1 MVASLLPRMAA
12 GAENA
17 EVIDLFAA
25 DPVPPPVSAAE
36 SGGTMPLS
44 PAPDRGASEVPIAP
58 ASQPKEA
65 RARAA
70 ERTVGTRSRPAPLPV
85 SPLPVPALPGLP
97 SPGTAADSEAQAL
110 GGLGGLLA
118 RLGIVAP
125 EEEERYDGE
134 RQRPTAVWAPDVW
147 ARRLPVADSRIRAL
161 RERLAEFRRRTATG
175 ACLLWPWRQEYRLA
189 PFPEAPL
196 LWPENAYARYVREGG
211 DAKMRAERLRRL
223 APSGTE
229 LFAILGEPSA
239 GSEEDPWSE
248 IPDPVSLA
256 FPWGSLVLAV
266 ADRAFAPATIVP
278 PRFADLPAPGEAG
291 FSWIAWSAAR
301 RLELEIRRER
311 LLAQGRL
318 LARIAAGSTAEKA
331 RSAPAAEIAEFDA
344 RIEALLRELAS
355 GRNPGRT
362 AVAELDRRIDSLETD
377 YRRLRKRIAALPG
390 AAGIP
395 IPSGADPADFLDEQI
410 TAAARVC
417 PSLWRRGRL
426 YRQFR
431 TAAPELAA
439 ILLSGLD
446 RELAAL
452 GGRCRLLAADL
463 LRLATAPPVGAED
476 PSRAYL
482 ESRIAD
488 QTIRLLEAAAFYR
501 VRSAQRL
508 AVLAARLPRE
518 AATAL
523 PEIDGNFLLAGAN
536 RDIAY
541 SLRSREV
548 TNEPEGWLD
557 PPQAIRLFFEWHG
570 SIRTDRPEVFRKLRE
585 AEREMLAELVDALTS
600 AETRLW
606 RVLDGGLRAT
616 CAADLEMIAEA
627 QRKGWVDG
635 NTAARWRKAVAAR
648 YTELL
653 ELARTPPSKRL
664 FALTFL
670 APEVRDALVPG
681 AAFRLAPEEVAETA
695 GDRGTER

>member
-1 MVASLLPRMAA
+1 MAA
-12 GAENA
+12 GAEDA

-25 DPVPPPVSAAE
+25 DPLPPPVAAPE
-36 SGGTMPLS
+36 RGATVPPS
-44 PAPDRGASEVPIAP
+44 PAADRGASEVPIDP
-58 ASQPKEA
+58 ASQPKKG

-70 ERTVGTRSRPAPLPV
+70 ERTVGTRPRPAPLPV
-85 SPLPVPALPGLP
+85 SPVPAPALPGLP
-97 SPGTAADSEAQAL
+97 FPESAADSQAGAL

-125 EEEERYDGE
+125 EEEERYYGE
-134 RQRPTAVWAPDVW
+134 RQRPTAVWAPEVW
-147 ARRLPVADSRIRAL
+147 ARRLPVADDRIRAL
-161 RERLAEFRRRTATG
+161 RERLAEFRRRTAAG
-175 ACLLWPWRQEYRLA
+175 ACLLWPWQQEYRLA

-196 LWPENAYARYVREGG
+196 LWPENAYARHIREGG
-211 DAKMRAERLRRL
+211 DARMRAERLRRL
-223 APSGTE
+223 APSVTE
-229 LFAILGEPSA
+229 LFTIVEEASGR
-239 GSEEDPWSE
+239 SEEDPWSE
-248 IPDPVSLA
+248 IPDPVTLA
-256 FPWGSLVLAV
+256 FPSGSLVLAV
-266 ADRAFAPATIVP
+266 ADRAFAPATMAP

-291 FSWIAWSAAR
+291 FSWVVWSRGR

-318 LARIAAGSTAEKA
+318 LARIAAGPSAEEAKP
-331 RSAPAAEIAEFDA
+331 APAAEIAELDA
-344 RIEALLRELAS
+344 RIEAFLRELAPA
-355 GRNPGRT
+355 RNPGGT
-362 AVAELDRRIDSLETD
+362 AVAELDRRIDTLETD
-377 YRRLRKRIAALPG
+377 YARLRKRIAARPG

-395 IPSGADPADFLDEQI
+395 IPSSADPAEFLDEQI

-417 PSLWRRGRL
+417 PALWRRGRL

-463 LRLATAPPVGAED
+463 LGLATAPPAAAQD

-488 QTIRLLEAAAFYR
+488 QTIRLLEAAVFYR
-501 VRSAQRL
+501 LRSAQRL

-518 AATAL
+518 AATAV
-523 PEIDGNFLLAGAN
+523 PEIDGNLLLAGAN

-548 TNEPEGWLD
+548 TNEAEGWLD

-606 RVLDGGLRAT
+606 RVLDGGLRTT
-616 CAADLEMIAEA
+616 CAADLETIAEA

-648 YTELL
+648 YRELL
-653 ELARTPPSKRL
+653 KLARTRPSKRL

-695 GDRGTER
+695 GDRGRER